1 MKIRI
6 NRTDL
11 RKSKGKISY
20 KDQIKGFN
28 VSKNMAKDID
38 QHILATIQKQHQSN
52 ERIEKSEE
60 KSKK

>member
-20 KDQIKGFN
+20 KDQIKEFN
-28 VSKNMAKDID
+28 VSKNMAKDMD
-38 QHILATIQKQHQSN
+38 EHILAAIQKQHKSN
-52 ERIEKSEE
+52 DFS
-60 KSKK
+60 